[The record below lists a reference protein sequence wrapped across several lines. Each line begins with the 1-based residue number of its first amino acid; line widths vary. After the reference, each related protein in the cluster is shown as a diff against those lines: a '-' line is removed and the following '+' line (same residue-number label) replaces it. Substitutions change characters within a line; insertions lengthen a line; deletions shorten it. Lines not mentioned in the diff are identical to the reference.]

1 MKSVKQ
7 FFGFLLV
14 LVIVAGAY
22 IAYKIYIPYNI
33 GTEIR
38 SVTINENDSF
48 PVVLKNLNQA
58 GILKSDYIFKIMA
71 IFSGVDKKLSPGRY
85 DFVGRIS
92 LYDVLR
98 KLKNKDIATLMVT
111 IPEGLSV
118 YKIAGL
124 VAARLDI
131 DSAEF
136 VARAF
141 DTAFAENQYNIGGFE
156 GYLFPETYRLWY
168 GIKTDQIFDILLT
181 EFRHKSSGLFDSLQ
195 DSHYSAR
202 ELLVLASI
210 IEAEARADDE
220 KPLISSVYHNRLKRK
235 MKLQADPTV
244 IYALGGLDRPLLY
257 KDLEV
262 DSPYNTYKHEGL
274 PPGPINSPGLASIKA
289 AINPAETNY
298 LYFVAD
304 GNGRHIFSRTL
315 VEHNR
320 AKRKI
325 KLDLKMSGQ

>member
-58 GILKSDYIFKIMA
+58 GVLKSDYIFKIMA

-141 DTAFAENQYNIGGFE
+141 DTAFAENQYNIEGFE

>member
-14 LVIVAGAY
+14 LVIVAGGY

-33 GTEIR
+33 GAEIR

-58 GILKSDYIFKIMA
+58 SVLKGDYIFKLMA

-118 YKIAGL
+118 YKTAGL
-124 VAARLDI
+124 IAARLSI

-141 DTAFAENQYNIGGFE
+141 DTAFAENQYNIEGFE
-156 GYLFPETYRLWY
+156 GYLYPETYRLWY
-168 GIKTDQIFDILLT
+168 GIKTDQIFDILLI
-181 EFRHKSSGLFDSLQ
+181 EFRHKSSGLFDSLR
-195 DSHYSAR
+195 DNHYSAR

-220 KPLISSVYHNRLKRK
+220 KPLISSVYHNRLKRR

-262 DSPYNTYKHEGL
+262 DSPYNTYKYEGL
-274 PPGPINSPGLASIKA
+274 PPGPINSPGLASIVA
-289 AINPAETNY
+289 AIYPAETNY

-304 GNGRHIFSRTL
+304 GTGRHIFSHTL

-320 AKRKI
+320 AKRKVKQGKGI
-325 KLDLKMSGQ
+325 SVN